1 MDPELQA
8 FAFKIMKQ
16 IIPDVEGI
24 IKTYNKD
31 PEEGF
36 RLYLKFIKKI
46 KPSLEK
52 IIIEGARFPTEVGVI
67 SPRLLRDPK
76 DTRLI
81 IQGGSSEEKE
91 AHLVGY
97 LKAILQLLY
106 CRANGLEGW
115 EYSGTV
121 LHEESLKIR
130 HIGKIEILNPL
141 IKVIKQ
147 DISKLGAKIDKK
159 QMNRIKEKEIIDSNY
174 IHTYLDWERNHED
187 EDTAVPFT
195 ARLMAYYRA
204 KEYNND
210 SPLISDPFAEKLAG
224 DMSSYVK
231 KHRFIAGRG
240 DYPIVRSYYLEKNLL
255 TPWCKAQVK
264 SQIVLLGAG
273 LDTRAYR
280 FIPLQT
286 NSHFIFEIDFSSIN
300 QYKEEILKAE
310 KPLCGLTRLSADLSQ
325 HDWSFKLIKTG
336 FSLDIPTFW
345 VLEGVA
351 YYMEQDLFKSLLK
364 KAAEICVDNSQ
375 IFVDISVPALADLN
389 FGPFT
394 RYFKWGLEEKSVS
407 PFFKSTGWEVSCF
420 FADNHDQGRDVGQ
433 RGMMFVHG
441 IRAISI

>member
-8 FAFKIMKQ
+8 FTFKIMKQ

-31 PEEGF
+31 PEKGF
-36 RLYLKFIKKI
+36 KLYLKFIKKI

-52 IIIEGARFPTEVGVI
+52 IIMEGLRFPMEVGVI
-67 SPRLLRDPK
+67 SPRLLRDPM
-76 DTRLI
+76 DTELI
-81 IQGGSSEEKE
+81 IQGGSSEAKE
-91 AHLVGY
+91 AHLLGY

-106 CRANGLEGW
+106 CVANGLEVW
-115 EYSGTV
+115 EYNGTV
-121 LHEESLKIR
+121 LHEESLETWHIRKID
-130 HIGKIEILNPL
+130 ILNPL

-147 DISKLGAKIDKK
+147 EISELGTKIDKK
-159 QMNRIKEKEIIDSNY
+159 QMNRIKKKEIIDSNS

-204 KEYNND
+204 KEYKND

-231 KHRFIAGRG
+231 KHRFVTGRG
-240 DYPIVRSYYLEKNLL
+240 DYPLVRSYYLEKNLL
-255 TPWCKAQVK
+255 APWCKSQVK

-300 QYKEEILKAE
+300 QYKEEILKTD
-310 KPLCGLTRLSADLSQ
+310 KPLCRLTRISSDLSQ
-325 HDWSFKLIKTG
+325 LDWSSKLIKAG
-336 FSLDIPTFW
+336 FSFDIPTFW
-345 VLEGVA
+345 ILEGVV
-351 YYMEQDLFKSLLK
+351 YYMKQDIVKSLLK
-364 KAAEICVDNSQ
+364 KAAEICTDNSQ
-375 IFVDISVPALADLN
+375 IFVDICFPALADLS

-394 RYFKWGLEEKSVS
+394 RYFKWGLEKKSVS
-407 PFFKSTGWEVSCF
+407 TFFKSTGWEVSCF

-433 RGMMFVHG
+433 RGMIFVHG
-441 IRAISI
+441 IRIISI